1 MKRKPRETV
10 PRKDG
15 REAQQSQ
22 SKATDKRDPGGG
34 LRGKPGVNVH
44 THYDR
49 LCTKA
54 LEDLRSFGCSSL
66 STGVTAISS
75 HVPLE
80 MTLKLN
86 RLGWSYSA
94 SYPGA

>member
-1 MKRKPRETV
+1 MKRKPRETM

-22 SKATDKRDPGGG
+22 SKATDTRDPGGS

-44 THYDR
+44 T